1 MCMEIAVQGYIPFLC
16 ALQYYK
22 KSFKNEYTFFGNKL
36 IKMSVLNSEWDSERV
51 LPPVQKYFLGKLLDI
66 NPNIRNPCA
75 ALFKKK

>member
-51 LPPVQKYFLGKLLDI
+51 FPPV
-66 NPNIRNPCA
+66 
-75 ALFKKK
+75 